1 MRKILVLMAFLP
13 CAALAA
19 EDPEAVY
26 GKLHAATLAGDVE
39 QVLSLATAGKRKEI
53 AALPGRED
61 MVRMMAM
68 TLPKTWSVTSRDVGA
83 RKAHLELRGVHD
95 SSGPSRCSADF
106 LKEKGAWKV
115 DRWSWDSALAATDE
129 PRLVRVQATTQP
141 MPEKGAPESAPLQSA
156 ETTAAAPAPAALV
169 PVEAPT
175 LRRATAADL
184 GCIIKPVMTDD
195 DLRRCGAT
203 PPKYE

>member
-1 MRKILVLMAFLP
+1 MRKLLVLMAFLP
-13 CAALAA
+13 CAAFAA

-39 QVLSLATAGKRKEI
+39 QVLSLATSGKRKEI
-53 AALPGRED
+53 ASLPGRED

-83 RKAHLELRGVHD
+83 RKAHLDLRGVHA
-95 SSGPSRCSADF
+95 SSGPTRGSADF
-106 LKEKGAWKV
+106 VKEKGAWKV

-129 PRLVRVQATTQP
+129 PRLVRVQATKAEP
-141 MPEKGAPESAPLQSA
+141 APEKGAPEAAPMKTA
-156 ETTAAAPAPAALV
+156 EAAAPAPAALV

-184 GCIIKPVMTDD
+184 GCVIRPVMTDD

-203 PPKYE
+203 PPKYEN

>member
-1 MRKILVLMAFLP
+1 MRKLLVLMAFLP
-13 CAALAA
+13 CAAFAA

-39 QVLSLATAGKRKEI
+39 QVLSLATSGKRKEI
-53 AALPGRED
+53 ASLPGRED

-83 RKAHLELRGVHD
+83 RKAHLDLRGVHA
-95 SSGPSRCSADF
+95 SSGPTRGSADF
-106 LKEKGAWKV
+106 VKEKGAWKV
-115 DRWSWDSALAATDE
+115 DRWSWDSALAATDQ

-141 MPEKGAPESAPLQSA
+141 MAEKGAPEAASMKGA

>member
-95 SSGPSRCSADF
+95 SSGPSRGSADF

-141 MPEKGAPESAPLQSA
+141 MPEKGAPEAAPMKGA
-156 ETTAAAPAPAALV
+156 ETMAAAPAPAALV